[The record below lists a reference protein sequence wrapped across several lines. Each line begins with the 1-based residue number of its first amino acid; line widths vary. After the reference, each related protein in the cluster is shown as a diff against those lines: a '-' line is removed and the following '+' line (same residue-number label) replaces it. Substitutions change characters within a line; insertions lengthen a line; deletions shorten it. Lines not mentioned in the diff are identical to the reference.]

1 MKYIGPFFR
10 MSTLSQ
16 DDIYGQLFHLSKES
30 IKTITL
36 NSKCGIISH
45 FRSSKKSRSSN
56 DNNILDNS
64 SPLLCIYKK
73 SSPNLIHSK
82 TSLGFDET
90 TFRKTILP
98 STNALMTLSI
108 LELSDYF
115 SNYNRVCSNIKSL
128 EQPYSIIAKKQLE
141 FYSNNLRNSD
151 GVFVEKKNISD
162 NNSKSFNLIDKNK
175 DFKFSDQSFMM
186 CAYLLYAIN
195 HKDDEISNEYRE
207 FAYQILNM
215 LCDFKEEIYSVSFE
229 ECCLVLMSLNILLD
243 YEENDDCKN
252 LLIDLSDFLINKFN
266 EKDYY
271 SSSLDYSCLFAINLY
286 KSFKHTEIIY
296 FKEISL
302 EIFDKLESLYD
313 KNKNIFIKLSDKKE
327 IKYSSLEIC
336 FYLLSMII
344 YSSEKDYPTNN
355 HMIANLYKRT
365 VINSGIVCSFPEA
378 PTLDE
383 LERYRSLSLKSDDML
398 NESYFKMPNTPTPES
413 NGLAPIFNKNVTY
426 CRKKDSFS
434 TPKNS
439 FDSNKNMLI
448 YFTFIHFLR
457 NKVSLNMNF
466 KEQTTIDNNTISN
479 EDIVNNN
486 NSYDEKDNSTSLN
499 NQNESIESINNE

>member
-10 MSTLSQ
+10 MITLSQ

-302 EIFDKLESLYD
+302 EIFDKLESL
-313 KNKNIFIKLSDKKE
+313 
-327 IKYSSLEIC
+327 
-336 FYLLSMII
+336 
-344 YSSEKDYPTNN
+344 
-355 HMIANLYKRT
+355 
-365 VINSGIVCSFPEA
+365 
-378 PTLDE
+378 
-383 LERYRSLSLKSDDML
+383 
-398 NESYFKMPNTPTPES
+398 
-413 NGLAPIFNKNVTY
+413 
-426 CRKKDSFS
+426 
-434 TPKNS
+434 
-439 FDSNKNMLI
+439 
-448 YFTFIHFLR
+448 
-457 NKVSLNMNF
+457 
-466 KEQTTIDNNTISN
+466 
-479 EDIVNNN
+479 
-486 NSYDEKDNSTSLN
+486 
-499 NQNESIESINNE
+499 